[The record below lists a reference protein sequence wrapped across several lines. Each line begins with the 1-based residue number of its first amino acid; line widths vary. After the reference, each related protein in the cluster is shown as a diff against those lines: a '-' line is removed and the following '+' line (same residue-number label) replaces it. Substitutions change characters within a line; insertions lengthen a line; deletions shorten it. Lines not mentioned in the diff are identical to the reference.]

1 MELTLRAGASAEI
14 EILRSRFIALLEPVG
29 DEEEARDHLALAR
42 SEYPDARHHCSAW
55 IVARDG
61 QGPREHSNDDGEPSG
76 TAGRPMLDVLRGRQ
90 LINVSAVV
98 VRYFG
103 GTLLGTGGLVRAY
116 SESVEAALATAKL
129 AERRLVP
136 SYRLAVQ
143 AAEAGRLDSLLR
155 SGGWEVEATWG
166 NEVELVISGE
176 GEGLQA
182 LLSSELGRPADLTE
196 LPPVTRYLPR

>member
-14 EILRSRFIALLEPVG
+14 EILRSRFIALLEPVQSEG
-29 DEEEARDHLALAR
+29 DAREHLALAR

-76 TAGRPMLDVLRGRQ
+76 TAGRPMLDVLRGRD

-116 SESVEAALATAKL
+116 SEAVEAALGAAKL

-136 SYRLAVQ
+136 SYRLAVHPS
-143 AAEAGRLDSLLR
+143 EAGRLDSLLR
-155 SGGWEVEATWG
+155 SRDWEVEASWG
-166 NEVELVISGE
+166 NEVELIISGE
-176 GEGLQA
+176 GDGLEA
-182 LLSSELGRPADLTE
+182 LLGAELGRPAQLTH
-196 LPPVTRYLPR
+196 LDPVTRYLPR